1 MEISNRLKCV
11 ASMIDKCNCIA
22 DIGTDH
28 GYLPIYLIKN
38 GVCNTAI
45 ASDIKKGPLNK
56 AKINI
61 EKYSMEE
68 KIQCRLGTGLNTIKE
83 NEVDSAVISGM
94 GGNLIRDIIVND
106 LEVFKS
112 LKYAV
117 LQPVQNPEILRK
129 YLYDSG
135 FNIIDEELCIDENKY
150 YEIIKV
156 EYNNNVVIKDDI
168 YYEISEKLIEKKHPL
183 IRQYIEYKISKN
195 KHIIDNIDIC
205 NSNALRRKE
214 ELVYKNHILKELF
227 SCLSK

>member
-11 ASMIDKCNCIA
+11 SSMIDKCNSIA

-28 GYLPIYLIKN
+28 GYLPIYLIEN
-38 GVCNTAI
+38 GVCKTAI

-61 EKYSMEE
+61 KKYNMEE
-68 KIQCRLGTGLNTIKE
+68 KIQCRLGAGLNTIKE
-83 NEVDSAVISGM
+83 SEVDCAVISGM
-94 GGNLIRDIIVND
+94 GGNLISDIIDND

-112 LKYAV
+112 LKYTV
-117 LQPVQNPEILRK
+117 LQPVQNPEVLRK
-129 YLYDSG
+129 YLYGKG

-156 EYNNNVVIKDDI
+156 GYNNNVTIKNDI
-168 YYEISEKLIEKKHPL
+168 YYEISEKLIKKKHPL
-183 IRQYIEYKISKN
+183 IRQYIEYKINKN
-195 KHIIDNIDIC
+195 TYIIDNIDLC
-205 NSNALRRKE
+205 NSNALKRKE
-214 ELVYKNHILKELF
+214 ELVYKNSILKELF

>member
-11 ASMIDKCNCIA
+11 ASMIDRCNSIA

-28 GYLPIYLIKN
+28 GYLPIYLIEN
-38 GVCNTAI
+38 SMCESAI

-61 EKYSMEE
+61 KKYNLEE
-68 KIQCRLGTGLNTIKE
+68 KIQCRLGAGLNTIKE
-83 NEVDSAVISGM
+83 NEVDLAIISGM
-94 GGNLIRDIIVND
+94 GGNLIGDIIDND
-106 LEVFKS
+106 LGVFKS

-117 LQPVQNPEILRK
+117 LQPVQNPEVLRK
-129 YLYDSG
+129 YLYGKG

-156 EYNNNVVIKDDI
+156 EYNNNVIIKDDI

-183 IRQYIEYKISKN
+183 ISQYIEYKVNKN
-195 KHIIDNIDIC
+195 RHIIDNIDLC
-205 NSNALRRKE
+205 NSNALKRKE
-214 ELVYKNHILKELF
+214 ELVYKNHILKELL

>member
-1 MEISNRLKCV
+1 MEISSRLKCV
-11 ASMIDKCNCIA
+11 ASMVDKCNSIA
-22 DIGTDH
+22 DVGTDH

-38 GVCNTAI
+38 GICTTAI

-61 EKYSMEE
+61 KKYNMEE
-68 KIQCRLGTGLNTIKE
+68 KIQCRLGAGLNTIKE

-94 GGNLIRDIIVND
+94 GGNLISDIIDND
-106 LEVFKS
+106 IEIFKS

-129 YLYDSG
+129 YLYDKG

-168 YYEISEKLIEKKHPL
+168 YYEISEKLIKKKHPL
-183 IRQYIEYKISKN
+183 IRQYIGYKINKN
-195 KHIIDNIDIC
+195 KHIIDNIDLC
-205 NSNALRRKE
+205 NSNALKRKE
-214 ELVYKNHILKELF
+214 ELVYKNHILKELL

>member
-11 ASMIDKCNCIA
+11 ASMIDRCNSIA

-28 GYLPIYLIKN
+28 GYLPIYLIQN
-38 GVCNTAI
+38 GVCESAI

-61 EKYSMEE
+61 KKYNMEE
-68 KIQCRLGTGLNTIKE
+68 KIQCRLGAGLNTIKE
-83 NEVDSAVISGM
+83 NEVDSAIISGM
-94 GGNLIRDIIVND
+94 GGNLIGDIIDND
-106 LEVFKS
+106 LGVFKS
-112 LKYAV
+112 LEYAV
-117 LQPVQNPEILRK
+117 LQPVQNPEVLRK
-129 YLYDSG
+129 YLYGKG

-156 EYNNNVVIKDDI
+156 EYNNNVIIKDDI

-183 IRQYIEYKISKN
+183 ISQYIEYKINKN
-195 KHIIDNIDIC
+195 RHIIDNIDLC
-205 NSNALRRKE
+205 NSNALKRKE
-214 ELVYKNHILKELF
+214 ELVHKNHILKELL

>member
-11 ASMIDKCNCIA
+11 VSMIDKCSSIA

-28 GYLPIYLIKN
+28 GYLPIYLIQN
-38 GVCNTAI
+38 GICKTSI

-56 AKINI
+56 ARANVK
-61 EKYSMEE
+61 KYKMEE
-68 KIQCRLGTGLNTIKE
+68 KIECRLGAGLSTIKVK
-83 NEVDSAVISGM
+83 EVDCAVISGM
-94 GGNLIRDIIVND
+94 GGNLISDILKEN

-129 YLYDSG
+129 YLYDKG

-156 EYNNNVVIKDDI
+156 AYNNNVVIKDDI
-168 YYEISEKLIEKKHPL
+168 YYEISENLIKKKHPL
-183 IRQYIEYKISKN
+183 IKEYIEYKINKN
-195 KHIIDNIDIC
+195 KHIIDNIDLC
-205 NSNALRRKE
+205 NNNALKRKK
-214 ELVYKNHILKELF
+214 ELVHKNYILKELF
-227 SCLSK
+227 LCLSK

>member
-11 ASMIDKCNCIA
+11 ASMIDKCNSIA

-28 GYLPIYLIKN
+28 GYLPIYLIEN
-38 GVCNTAI
+38 AVCDTAI

-61 EKYSMEE
+61 KKYNMEE
-68 KIQCRLGTGLNTIKE
+68 KIQCRLGAGLNTIKE

-94 GGNLIRDIIVND
+94 GGNLISDIIDND

-117 LQPVQNPEILRK
+117 LQPVQNPEVLRK
-129 YLYDSG
+129 YLYGKG

-183 IRQYIEYKISKN
+183 IRQYIEYKINKN
-195 KHIIDNIDIC
+195 RHIIDNIDLC
-205 NSNALRRKE
+205 NSNAIKRKE
-214 ELVYKNHILKELF
+214 ELVYKNHILKELL